1 MNVVPKLLSA
11 ELNGIAADL
20 IEVEADINVGL
31 HAFNIVGLADK
42 AISEAK
48 ERVNSALKNSGIKP
62 PTKENRRITV
72 NLAPA
77 DIKKIGSRFDL
88 PIALAY
94 LLASEQI
101 KQFETRDKLF
111 VGELSLDGAIRQV
124 GGCLNIALLAKKEG
138 IKSLFVPKENAE
150 EAAIISDVKVIP
162 VQNLKELIDHLEGIN
177 TIPNQAPTIPK
188 PIYPRSLVTL
198 SEIKGQESAK
208 RALLISAAGGHNLL
222 LSGPPG
228 TGKTMLAQALSSILP
243 PPSLGEIIE
252 TTQIYSAAGLTTKTP
267 FIHWR
272 PFRAPHHS
280 ASLIAVVGGGTIPK
294 PGEISLAHRGVLFL
308 DEIPE
313 FHRDVLEALR
323 QPLESGQVQIAR
335 SKKSLSFPAKF
346 TLVAAMNPCPCGY
359 FEDPQKECKCTAYE
373 VLKYQKKISGPL
385 LDRIDLQLEV
395 PRIPI
400 EELRKKVEDDG
411 GKLERSLQEKITRV
425 RKIQEERFAGRT
437 PQIYTNS
444 EMSSKYVDRH
454 TNLDPEAENFLKQ
467 ILEKSFI
474 SARGYYRTLKV
485 AQTIADLDNS
495 QKIKTE
501 HLAEAFRFRL
511 KINE

>member
-1 MNVVPKLLSA
+1 MNGVPKLLSA
-11 ELNGIAADL
+11 ELDGITANL
-20 IEVEADINVGL
+20 IEVEADINIGL

-101 KQFETRDKLF
+101 RQFETRDKLF
-111 VGELSLDGAIRQV
+111 VGELSLDGSIRQV
-124 GGCLNIALLAKKEG
+124 NGCLNIALLAKREG
-138 IKSLFVPKENAE
+138 IKFLFVPKENAE
-150 EAAIISDVKVIP
+150 EAAIVHDVHTVP
-162 VQNLKELIDHLEGIN
+162 VQNLRELIDHLEGI
-177 TIPNQAPTIPK
+177 TAITYQTLTVPRPV
-188 PIYPRSLVTL
+188 YPHSLVRL

-243 PPSLGEIIE
+243 PPSLSEIIE
-252 TTQIYSAAGLTTKTP
+252 ITQIYSTAGLTAKTP

-280 ASLIAVVGGGTIPK
+280 ASLVAIIGGGTNPR

-313 FHRDVLEALR
+313 FHRDVLESLR

-335 SKKSLSFPAKF
+335 SKKSLSFPARF

-359 FEDPQKECKCTAYE
+359 FEDLKKECTCTAHE
-373 VLKYQKKISGPL
+373 VLRYQKKISGPL
-385 LDRIDLQLEV
+385 LDRIDLQLEI

-400 EELRKKVEDDG
+400 EELRKKVGSNGNEI
-411 GKLERSLQEKITRV
+411 ERSFQEKITRA
-425 RKIQEERFAGRT
+425 RKTQEERFTGKT
-437 PQIYTNS
+437 PKIYTNA

-454 TNLDPEAENFLKQ
+454 ANLDPGAENFLKRV
-467 ILEKSFI
+467 LEKSFI
-474 SARGYYRTLKV
+474 SARGYYRILKV
-485 AQTIADLDNS
+485 AQTIADLENS
-495 QKIKTE
+495 QIIKTE
-501 HLAEAFRFRL
+501 HLAEAFQLRL
-511 KINE
+511 RVNE